1 MARLDAEI
9 SGAGEITFPDG
20 LAEQAP
26 QVIRTQ
32 NELFQ
37 ARRKGLENQL
47 SILRQ
52 QADQREQEL
61 QELQSKA
68 KQFES
73 SLNLAQQEL
82 NIYLPLAK
90 SGVVP
95 EVELLRLRRERSEE
109 HTSELQSLMR
119 SSYAL

>member
-1 MARLDAEI
+1 MLMSVCHFFFFKQKTAYEMRI
-9 SGAGEITFPDG
+9 SDWSSDVCSSD
-20 LAEQAP
+20 L
-26 QVIRTQ
+26 
-32 NELFQ
+32 
-37 ARRKGLENQL
+37 L

-95 EVELLRLRRERSEE
+95 EVELLRLRREVNDLNGDRKNVV
-109 HTSELQSLMR
+109 
-119 SSYAL
+119 